1 MSPQLSKGSRN
12 VTLVSVSILGFLR
25 VGKEPLA
32 GEIVGN
38 DKIAKCF
45 NFNVLKKETAVRF
58 GGTAFSCAGGEGS
71 RTPVLDT
78 VDASISMF
86 RRR

>member
-1 MSPQLSKGSRN
+1 MFVSPQLSKGSRN
-12 VTLVSVSILGFLR
+12 VTLVSVSIFGFLR

-38 DKIAKCF
+38 EKIAKRF
-45 NFNVLKKETAVRF
+45 NFNVLKKKKAVRF

-71 RTPVLDT
+71 
-78 VDASISMF
+78 
-86 RRR
+86 

>member
-1 MSPQLSKGSRN
+1 MARIQSVCTFINFSKKKRRKVFGGFRFLICGN
-12 VTLVSVSILGFLR
+12 ILCLA

-38 DKIAKCF
+38 GKIAKCF
-45 NFNVLKKETAVRF
+45 NFNVLKKEKAVRF

-71 RTPVLDT
+71 
-78 VDASISMF
+78 
-86 RRR
+86 